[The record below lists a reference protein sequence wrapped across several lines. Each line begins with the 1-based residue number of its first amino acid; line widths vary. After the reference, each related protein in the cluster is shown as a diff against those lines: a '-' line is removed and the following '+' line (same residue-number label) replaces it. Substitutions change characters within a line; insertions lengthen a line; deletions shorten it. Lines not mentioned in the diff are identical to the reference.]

1 MGFFPLFRRRSGSGR
16 VFVIS
21 LDGVPHSFL
30 ARHIPEGAFPN
41 LARLFADGELRRM
54 ATVQPP
60 VSSVVWASYATG
72 MNPGR
77 HGVYGLIERRPDCY
91 DVFLPGSHDLA
102 APTLW
107 DVLGSAGKATVV
119 VNVPGTWPPRP
130 VRGVLIAPARAAT
143 LEEIVYPHT
152 LGAFLRGIGYRLD
165 VDTRSGQEGN
175 KDDLLAD
182 LDLVL
187 RKRFEAAFSLL
198 HREPWDFFQLH
209 VSETDRINHFFW
221 EDYERDT
228 PGYGRAFLSFYR
240 KLDALIG
247 ELLSVVPAGAEV
259 ILLSGNGFR
268 RLRREIYLN
277 RALEERG
284 WLEFERGEGR
294 RLGMISRDARAYSLA
309 PGRVFMHLRGREPKG
324 GITGSEEYRGNRDG
338 VAADLLRLT
347 DPENGQP
354 LIAAVLRGE
363 EVNRNPGWPAFP
375 LPVSLRRPAPCDLLV
390 VPSAGYEI
398 KGHLDRETVTGRS
411 EMTGVHAAD
420 DAFVFVRGRG
430 IGSREPAI
438 ADICPTVLKLMGV
451 SPDERPD
458 GRSLV

>member
-1 MGFFPLFRRRSGSGR
+1 MAFFAKFKRNPGPRR

-30 ARHIPEGAFPN
+30 ARHLPEGAFPN

-54 ATVQPP
+54 STAQPA

-77 HGVYGLIERRPDCY
+77 HGVYGLVERRPETY
-91 DVFLPGSHDLA
+91 DLFLPGSRDLA
-102 APTLW
+102 VPSLW
-107 DVLGSAGKATVV
+107 DILGSAGKSTVV

-143 LEEIVYPHT
+143 LEEIVYPHA
-152 LGAFLRGIGYRLD
+152 LGSVLRGIGYRLD
-165 VDTRSGQEGN
+165 VDTRTGLEGN

-182 LDLVL
+182 LDQVL

-240 KLDALIG
+240 MLDALIG
-247 ELLSVVPAGAEV
+247 ELLSIVPAGAEV

-268 RLRREIYLN
+268 RQRREISLN

-309 PGRVFMHLRGREPKG
+309 PGRVFLHLRGREPKG
-324 GITGSEEYRGNRDG
+324 GITGSEEYRGFRDG
-338 VAADLLRLT
+338 IAADLLRLT
-347 DPENGQP
+347 DPENGQA
-354 LIAAVLRGE
+354 LVAAVLKGE
-363 EVNRNPGWPAFP
+363 EIYRCPGWPAFP
-375 LPVSLRRPAPCDLLV
+375 LPVSGSNPAPCDMLV
-390 VPSAGYEI
+390 VPAAGYAI
-398 KGHLDRETVTGRS
+398 KGHLDRETITGRS
-411 EMTGVHAAD
+411 DMTGMHVSD
-420 DAFVFVRGRG
+420 DAFVFIRGRRL
-430 IGSREPAI
+430 GSREP
-438 ADICPTVLKLMGV
+438 DIVDLCPTVLSLMGV
-451 SPDERPD
+451 RPDQAPD
-458 GRSLV
+458 GRSLI